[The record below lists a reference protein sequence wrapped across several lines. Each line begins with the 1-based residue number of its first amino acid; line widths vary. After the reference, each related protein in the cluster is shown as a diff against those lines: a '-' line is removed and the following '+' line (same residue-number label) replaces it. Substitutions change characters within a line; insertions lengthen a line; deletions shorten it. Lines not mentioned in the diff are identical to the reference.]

1 MTEDLNMMQPMRALL
16 VVLAL
21 LAAGVSQGQTPDA
34 YQRGELVR
42 IKDVKK
48 PAVLKVVG
56 LPNELV
62 EANETGVYIEDV
74 AVTGYSREFLTR
86 NRLPR
91 QYIPIDHY
99 FVMGEER
106 AGQDISEHLG
116 IHPSDSIEP
125 AK

>member
-1 MTEDLNMMQPMRALL
+1 MMQPMRTLL

-21 LAAGVSQGQTPDA
+21 VAAGVSRGQTPEA
-34 YQRGELVR
+34 FQRGDLVR
-42 IKDVKK
+42 IREVKK
-48 PAVLKVVG
+48 PAALKIVG

-62 EANETGVYIEDV
+62 EANDTGVYIEDV
-74 AVTGYSREFLTR
+74 AVTGFSREFLTR
-86 NRLPR
+86 NRLAR

-106 AGQDISEHLG
+106 LNQDISEHLG
-116 IHPSDSIEP
+116 IHPVDSIER

>member
-1 MTEDLNMMQPMRALL
+1 MTVDLNMMQSMRAIL

-21 LAAGVSQGQTPDA
+21 VAAGVSQGQTPDA

-48 PAVLKVVG
+48 PAVLKIIC

-62 EANETGVYIEDV
+62 EANDTGVYIEDM
-74 AVTGYSREFLTR
+74 AVTGFSREFLTR
-86 NRLPR
+86 HRLAR

-106 AGQDISEHLG
+106 VGPDTSEHLG
-116 IHPSDSIEP
+116 IHPADSIERAP
-125 AK
+125 